1 MGPFRRFVFVIF
13 FFHLPMQI
21 VRIYILFC
29 VFFVPP
35 FVSRVRS
42 CVLRITEHE
51 IVMKMNVDDVYSAK
65 RGIAMFHND
74 CMEHTRW
81 QNVF

>member
-1 MGPFRRFVFVIF
+1 MGPFRRFVFVIL

-21 VRIYILFC
+21 VRFYILFC

-35 FVSRVRS
+35 FVSRVLF
-42 CVLRITEHE
+42 CVVSITKHKM
-51 IVMKMNVDDVYSAK
+51 IVKVNVGDIHAVAYD
-65 RGIAMFHND
+65 IAMFHND